1 MSIGRQTGVNYPFT
15 QGDFK
20 ISLSSTEII
29 RNSLLG
35 RNLDGSYLN
44 RGNPI
49 PPNGDQEPGSV
60 TYERLNDYS
69 VVDSPLVEDV
79 TNQNGILL
87 KTVQFLS
94 NRFGPESGYGNP
106 LDINVIKLVDAAQI
120 QYVSPNTTQ
129 PQGFVSS
136 DYTAIEIL
144 NDVQTVNGELVT
156 LNGKIL
162 DDSILI
168 KSSIPYLR
176 DNLGYRQSQHLFD
189 VSDDGSSI
197 FNITTQPDGVIE
209 KKGDFISR
217 ISGQYVPESS
227 IPGFYFQP
235 VNPPDINGLTNN
247 MILQGTPLNVATQ
260 LLNGIYNAITNS
272 NPLPNSPQ
280 IKPYPSQ
287 TFLDYMGGEQQSQ
300 VFEQLNYNVFR
311 PDYTR
316 TLVRSGDIQ
325 PPKPNQYLGSITTDP
340 SDIQSP
346 IEATPRNEFGQQIK
360 AIVYGPSE
368 VYKEFDNVEGRAL
381 WRFYRIGALGL
392 PTINGGEIE
401 GGFSWAGS
409 ASLAS
414 PNSSPTFVIN
424 RSNNLPLK
432 KGSILAETQSLID
445 SAPRF
450 GLSRFK
456 HVGNAID
463 QVSKVFNDGYRTISK
478 GSRVTVSEQILDG
491 VIDAQEFCRAWTK
504 DDPYF
509 RYSNL
514 QKSRGNQWGNPNSV
528 LDSTYNLNITPTKG
542 KSTSLGQN
550 NVRKYMFSIENLAW
564 RGTDKQANLPLS
576 EKGPNG
582 GRIMWFPPY
591 EISVSDTNSATW
603 SDTTFLGRPEP
614 IYTYNYT
621 QRMGSLSF
629 KIIVDHPS
637 ILNLVAQSQLKS
649 LTSSQADQLLNSF
662 FSGCRQFDINELA
675 ERYSNIPLNELIRLQ
690 NGIIEV
696 TNQYVNNPDGTTSE
710 YNSSNISLFDTEGV
724 VNENV
729 VNDNQTQVRS
739 VTPEEFQGIRRE
751 KILEILLN
759 EQDYFEYIE
768 ENNPFIY
775 QSIKDSIKFFNP
787 SFHSMTPEGLN
798 SRLTFLQQCLRPG
811 ETIPTVTEQGTSV
824 IDADNTAFGP
834 PPVCVLRIGDFYHT
848 KVIFDSINFTY
859 DPLVLDMNP
868 EGIGVQPMIVTVQ
881 ANFKFIGGQGLEG
894 PVSKLQNALSF
905 NYFANTE
912 MYDVRSEVRPK
923 NTPTVS
929 TSETNS
935 NTGNDFFDEL
945 SIDNGTE
952 TSSVDNGETDSGG
965 DFIEPTEDLA

>member
-49 PPNGDQEPGSV
+49 PPNGDQQPGSV
-60 TYERLNDYS
+60 VYDRLNSYS
-69 VVDSPLVEDV
+69 VVDSPFPEDI
-79 TNQNGILL
+79 TNQNGVLL

-94 NRFGPESGYGNP
+94 NRFGPETGYGEPINV
-106 LDINVIKLVDAAQI
+106 NVIKLVDAAQI
-120 QYVSPNTTQ
+120 QYVSPNTRQ

-144 NDVQTVNGELVT
+144 NDVQTLNGELIT
-156 LNGKIL
+156 LNGKLL

-176 DNLGYRQSQHLFD
+176 DNLGYRQSQYLFD
-189 VSDDGSSI
+189 VSEDGSSI
-197 FNITTQPDGVIE
+197 FNITTQPNGVIE
-209 KKGDFISR
+209 NKGDFISR
-217 ISGQYVPESS
+217 VSGQYVPESS

-260 LLNGIYNAITNS
+260 ILNGIYNAITNS

-287 TFLDYMGGEQQSQ
+287 IFLDYMGGEQQSQ
-300 VFEQLNYNVFR
+300 IFEQLSYNVFR

-316 TLVRSGDIQ
+316 TLVRSGDVQ
-325 PPKPNQYLGSITTDP
+325 APKPNQYLGSITTDP

-346 IEATPRNEFGQQIK
+346 IEATPRNQFGQQIK

-381 WRFYRIGALGL
+381 WRFYRIGSLGL

-414 PNSSPTFVIN
+414 PNSSSTFVIN

-432 KGSILAETQSLID
+432 KGSILAQTQSLID

-450 GLSRFK
+450 GLSKYK

-478 GSRVTVSEQILDG
+478 GSRVTTNQVVTDG
-491 VIDAQEFCRAWTK
+491 IIDVQEFCRTWTK

-514 QKSRGNQWGNPNSV
+514 QKSRGNQWGNTNSI
-528 LDSTYNLNITPTKG
+528 LDSTYNLNIVPTKG
-542 KSTSLGQN
+542 KSTSLGQT
-550 NVRKYMFSIENLAW
+550 NVKKYMFSIENLAW

-591 EISVSDTNSATW
+591 DITVNETNSASW
-603 SDTTFLGRPEP
+603 SETTFLGRPES
-614 IYTYNYT
+614 IYTYNST
-621 QRMGSLSF
+621 QRVGSLSF
-629 KIIVDHPS
+629 KIVVDHPS
-637 ILNLVAQSQLKS
+637 VLNLIAQDQLKN
-649 LTSSQADQLLNSF
+649 LTSSKADQLINSF
-662 FSGCRQFDINELA
+662 FSGCKEFDINELA
-675 ERYSNIPLNELIRLQ
+675 EKYTNIPLNELINIQ
-690 NGIIEV
+690 NGVNEVTSSYANNPEGV
-696 TNQYVNNPDGTTSE
+696 TNQNSDANLNIFGGIGVTSE
-710 YNSSNISLFDTEGV
+710 DEANG
-724 VNENV
+724 
-729 VNDNQTQVRS
+729 NQPQIQII
-739 VTPEEFQGIRRE
+739 TPQEFQSIRRE
-751 KILEILLN
+751 KILEILLD
-759 EQDYFEYIE
+759 EQNYFEYIE
-768 ENNPFIY
+768 ETNPFIY
-775 QSIKDSIKFFNP
+775 QSIKDKIKFFSP

-811 ETIPTVTEQGTSV
+811 ETIPTVTEQGTTV
-824 IDADNTAFGP
+824 VDADNTAFGP

-848 KVIFDSINFTY
+848 KVIFDSINFSY
-859 DPLVLDMNP
+859 DPLVFDMNP
-868 EGIGVQPMIVTVQ
+868 EGIGVQPMIVSVQ
-881 ANFKFIGGQGLEG
+881 TSFKFIGGQGLEG

-912 MYDVRSEVRPK
+912 MYDVRSEVRPRQ
-923 NTPTVS
+923 NPTTS
-929 TSETNS
+929 PSETSNNS
-935 NTGNDFFDEL
+935 GSDA
-945 SIDNGTE
+945 ID
-952 TSSVDNGETDSGG
+952 TSSDSDSTLSDGVTDSGG
-965 DFIEPTEDLA
+965 DIFGTIQ

>member
-49 PPNGDQEPGSV
+49 PPNGDQQPGSV
-60 TYERLNDYS
+60 VYDRLNSYS
-69 VVDSPLVEDV
+69 VVDSPFPEDV
-79 TNQNGILL
+79 TNQNGVLL

-94 NRFGPESGYGNP
+94 NRFGPETGYGEP
-106 LDINVIKLVDAAQI
+106 INVNVVKLVDAAQI
-120 QYVSPNTTQ
+120 QYVSPNTIQ

-144 NDVQTVNGELVT
+144 NDVQTLNGELIT
-156 LNGKIL
+156 LNGKLL

-176 DNLGYRQSQHLFD
+176 DNLGYRQSQYLFD
-189 VSDDGSSI
+189 VSEDGSSI

-209 KKGDFISR
+209 NKGDFISR
-217 ISGQYVPESS
+217 VSGQYVPESS

-260 LLNGIYNAITNS
+260 ILNGIYNAITNS

-300 VFEQLNYNVFR
+300 IFEQLSYNVFR

-316 TLVRSGDIQ
+316 TLVRSGDVQ
-325 PPKPNQYLGSITTDP
+325 APKPNQYLGSITTDP

-346 IEATPRNEFGQQIK
+346 IEATPRNEFGQQVK

-381 WRFYRIGALGL
+381 WRFYRMGPLGL
-392 PTINGGEIE
+392 STINGGEIE
-401 GGFSWAGS
+401 GGFSWVGS

-414 PNSSPTFVIN
+414 PNSSSTFVIN

-445 SAPRF
+445 STPRF
-450 GLSRFK
+450 GLSKYK

-478 GSRVTVSEQILDG
+478 GSRVTTNQVVTDG
-491 VIDAQEFCRAWTK
+491 IIDVQEFCRAWTK

-591 EISVSDTNSATW
+591 EITVSDTNSATW

-621 QRMGSLSF
+621 QRVGSLSF
-629 KIIVDHPS
+629 KIVVDHPS
-637 ILNLVAQSQLKS
+637 VLNLIAQDQLKN
-649 LTSSQADQLLNSF
+649 LTSSQADQLINSF
-662 FSGCRQFDINELA
+662 FSGCKEFDINELA
-675 ERYSNIPLNELIRLQ
+675 ERYTNISLTDLINIQ
-690 NGIIEV
+690 NGINEV
-696 TNQYVNNPDGTTSE
+696 TNSYPNNPEGVTNQNSDANLSIFGGVGVTSEDEVNN
-710 YNSSNISLFDTEGV
+710 
-724 VNENV
+724 
-729 VNDNQTQVRS
+729 NQPQIQLI
-739 VTPEEFQGIRRE
+739 TPQEFQGIRRE

-759 EQDYFEYIE
+759 EQNYFEYIE
-768 ENNPFIY
+768 ETNPFIY
-775 QSIKDSIKFFNP
+775 QSIKDKIKFFSP

-811 ETIPTVTEQGTSV
+811 ETIPTVTEQGTTV
-824 IDADNTAFGP
+824 VDADNTAFGP

-848 KVIFDSINFTY
+848 KVIFDSINFSY
-859 DPLVLDMNP
+859 DPLVFDLNP
-868 EGIGVQPMIVTVQ
+868 EGIGVQPMIVSVQ
-881 ANFKFIGGQGLEG
+881 TSFKFIGGQGLEG

-912 MYDVRSEVRPK
+912 MYDVRSEVRPRQ
-923 NTPTVS
+923 TPTTSPSEVS
-929 TSETNS
+929 NNSGSDAIDTPSDSNPTSSGGETN
-935 NTGNDFFDEL
+935 T
-945 SIDNGTE
+945 
-952 TSSVDNGETDSGG
+952 GG
-965 DFIEPTEDLA
+965 DIFGTI